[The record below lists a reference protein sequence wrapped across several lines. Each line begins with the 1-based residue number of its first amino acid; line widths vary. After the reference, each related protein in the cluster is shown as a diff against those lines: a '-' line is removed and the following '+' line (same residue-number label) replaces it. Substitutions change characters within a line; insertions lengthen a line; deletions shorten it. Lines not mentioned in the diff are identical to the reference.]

1 MNLETKQTIQ
11 GIYTKKQNR
20 NLENVKVRLKI
31 NGTRKNVRIFDKQR
45 KKREFYRTVRK
56 KEKKNSRSKCNK
68 LIFVGHKSLT
78 PGEVCNLL
86 RQYFSQLYTEQ
97 ASEYSDAKHLSS
109 TAKT

>member
-1 MNLETKQTIQ
+1 MEQ
-11 GIYTKKQNR
+11 GKMWGFSTNSGRRENSIEQFEKK
-20 NLENVKVRLKI
+20 K
-31 NGTRKNVRIFDKQR
+31 
-45 KKREFYRTVRK
+45 
-56 KEKKNSRSKCNK
+56 KKNSRSKCNK